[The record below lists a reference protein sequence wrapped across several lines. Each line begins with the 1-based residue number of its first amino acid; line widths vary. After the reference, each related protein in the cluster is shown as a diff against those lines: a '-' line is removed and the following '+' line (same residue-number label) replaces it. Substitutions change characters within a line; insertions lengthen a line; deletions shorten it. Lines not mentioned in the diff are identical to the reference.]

1 MPELWLGMG
10 WKVLVH
16 LPPHIFF
23 CRSVKKYGLGSGS
36 VDVSQGM
43 VELVRELG
51 GMVADKQA
59 DLEVPYWV
67 ADEDNI
73 EVMKVV

>member
-1 MPELWLGMG
+1 
-10 WKVLVH
+10 
-16 LPPHIFF
+16 
-23 CRSVKKYGLGSGS
+23 

-67 ADEDNI
+67 ADEGTI
-73 EVMKVV
+73 EVRMAIFALIQVL